1 MAKYEYVSKKEY
13 QPVKNDLISLINMV
27 QNEVRNYF
35 TFRYDFIGSA
45 SRNMITR
52 AVNSNIGY
60 DFDVN
65 IRVNDDDERFSAEDI
80 KNILMNGFNKYNHLF
95 DYDYCEDS
103 KRVITIKVKDRMNS
117 KILHSCDFAIVYDC
131 ENGRQQYIKFNKS
144 QNSYS
149 WEYQPEGFYQLSERI
164 EAIKDE
170 DLWQNVRDLYLIKKS
185 NNTDPN
191 KKSRSI
197 FAETIN
203 EVYSKFFEN

>member
-1 MAKYEYVSKKEY
+1 MAEYEYVSKKEY

-80 KNILMNGFNKYNHLF
+80 KNILMNGFNKYNRLF